1 MIRTFVIPTAIVL
14 LFLSVAATLMAT
26 APVLEPANDTPTPL
40 TVRVRTIET
49 ESIELKVHSQGTVAP
64 STVSQLIPEV
74 SGRVIWT
81 SPNLVAGGYFEA
93 GQELARIDDLDYRN
107 AQNRANAALKRATAE
122 VEHAKYEYGRLR
134 SLAERKLVSRS
145 ALENGLRAYRV
156 TQAAFDDAQANSE
169 QAQENVKR
177 TVLRAPFTGL
187 VRAENIDI
195 GQFASRGQPIAT
207 LYANNVVEV
216 RLPIADRQLAF
227 LNLPPLRNG
236 NFPEYMQPT
245 VKLSADYGGQTREWF
260 GKIVRAEA
268 EIDTS
273 SRMVQLV
280 ARVESA
286 EDSQDLSVGLFVTA
300 EIAGL
305 AVENIVRLPRSAIR
319 NDNQVLVVDTENR
332 LRFRDIQPLRLYKDN
347 VLINAG
353 LIPGERV
360 CVSTVQTA
368 IEGMAVNPVADSS
381 VQAVRG

>member
-1 MIRTFVIPTAIVL
+1 MLRTFVIPTAIVL
-14 LFLSVAATLMAT
+14 LFLSGAATLMAT

-40 TVRVRTIET
+40 TVRIRTIET

-64 STVSQLIPEV
+64 STVSQLIPEG

-156 TQAAFDDAQANSE
+156 TQAAFEDAQANSE

-187 VRAENIDI
+187 VRSENIDI

>member
-145 ALENGLRAYRV
+145 ALENSLRAYRV
-156 TQAAFDDAQANSE
+156 TQAAFEDAQANSE

-332 LRFRDIQPLRLYKDN
+332 LRFRDIQPLRLYRDN

>member
-156 TQAAFDDAQANSE
+156 TQAAFEDAQANSE

-245 VKLSADYGGQTREWF
+245 VKLSADYGGQTREWY

>member
-156 TQAAFDDAQANSE
+156 TQAAFEDAQANSE
-169 QAQENVKR
+169 QALENVKR

-207 LYANNVVEV
+207 LYANDVVEV

>member
-1 MIRTFVIPTAIVL
+1 MIRTLVIPTAIVL

-49 ESIELKVHSQGTVAP
+49 ESIELKVHSQGSVAP

-74 SGRVIWT
+74 SGRVTWT
-81 SPNLVAGGYFEA
+81 SPSLVAGGFFEA

-107 AQNRANAALKRATAE
+107 AQDRANAALKRATAE
-122 VEHAKYEYGRLR
+122 VEHAKYEYRRLR

-156 TQAAFDDAQANSE
+156 TQATFEDAQANSG

-195 GQFASRGQPIAT
+195 GQFASRGQAIAT
-207 LYANNVVEV
+207 LYANDVVEV

-236 NFPEYMQPT
+236 NFPEDMQPT
-245 VKLSADYGGQTREWF
+245 VKLSADYGGQVRQWF

-273 SRMVQLV
+273 SRMVHLV
-280 ARVESA
+280 ARVESSK
-286 EDSQDLSVGLFVTA
+286 DSQDLSVGLFVTA

-332 LRFRDIQPLRLYKDN
+332 LRFRDIQSLRLYRDN

-353 LIPGERV
+353 LNPGERV
-360 CVSTVQTA
+360 CISTVQTA
-368 IEGMAVNPVADSS
+368 IDGMAVNPIAESS
-381 VQAVRG
+381 TKAIGG

>member
-64 STVSQLIPEV
+64 STVSQLSPEV

-156 TQAAFDDAQANSE
+156 TQAAFEDAQANSE

-332 LRFRDIQPLRLYKDN
+332 LRFRDIQPLRLYRDN

>member
-26 APVLEPANDTPTPL
+26 APVLEPANDTPAPL

-49 ESIELKVHSQGTVAP
+49 ESIELKVHSQGSVVP

-74 SGRVIWT
+74 SGRVTWT
-81 SPNLVAGGYFEA
+81 SPSLVAGGYFEA
-93 GQELARIDDLDYRN
+93 GQELARIDNLDYRN
-107 AQNRANAALKRATAE
+107 AQDRANAALKRATAE

-156 TQAAFDDAQANSE
+156 TQAAFEDAQANSE
-169 QAQENVKR
+169 QARENVKR
-177 TVLRAPFTGL
+177 TLLRAPFTGL

-207 LYANNVVEV
+207 LYANDVVEV

-236 NFPEYMQPT
+236 NFPEDMQPT

-319 NDNQVLVVDTENR
+319 NNNQVLVVDTENR
-332 LRFRDIQPLRLYKDN
+332 LRFRDIQSLRLYKDN

-381 VQAVRG
+381 AQAVRG

>member
-49 ESIELKVHSQGTVAP
+49 ESIELKVHSQGSVLP

-74 SGRVIWT
+74 SGRVTWT

-93 GQELARIDDLDYRN
+93 GQELARIDDMDYRN
-107 AQNRANAALKRATAE
+107 AQDRANAALKRATAE

-156 TQAAFDDAQANSE
+156 TQAAFEDAQANFD

-207 LYANNVVEV
+207 LYANDVVEV

-236 NFPEYMQPT
+236 NFPEDMQPT

-381 VQAVRG
+381 AQAVRG

>member
-49 ESIELKVHSQGTVAP
+49 ESIELKVHSQGSVVP

-74 SGRVIWT
+74 SGRVTWT

-107 AQNRANAALKRATAE
+107 AQDRANAALKRATAE

-156 TQAAFDDAQANSE
+156 TQAAFEDAQANSE

-207 LYANNVVEV
+207 LYANDVVEV

-236 NFPEYMQPT
+236 NFPEDMQPT

-381 VQAVRG
+381 AQAVRG

>member
-40 TVRVRTIET
+40 TVRVRTVET

-156 TQAAFDDAQANSE
+156 TQAAFEDAQANSE

>member
-49 ESIELKVHSQGTVAP
+49 ESIELKVHSQGSVTP

-74 SGRVIWT
+74 SGRVTWT
-81 SPNLVAGGYFEA
+81 SPSLVAGGFFEA

-107 AQNRANAALKRATAE
+107 AQDRANAALKRATAE
-122 VEHAKYEYGRLR
+122 VEHAKYEYRRLR

-156 TQAAFDDAQANSE
+156 TQATFEDAQANSE

-187 VRAENIDI
+187 VRSENIDI
-195 GQFASRGQPIAT
+195 GQFASRGQAIAT
-207 LYANNVVEV
+207 LYANDVVEV

-236 NFPEYMQPT
+236 NFPEDMQPT
-245 VKLSADYGGQTREWF
+245 VKLSADYGGQVRQWF

-273 SRMVQLV
+273 SRMVHLV
-280 ARVESA
+280 ARVESSK
-286 EDSQDLSVGLFVTA
+286 DSQDLSVGLFVTA

-332 LRFRDIQPLRLYKDN
+332 LRFRNIQPLRLYRDN

-353 LIPGERV
+353 LNPGERV
-360 CVSTVQTA
+360 CISTVQTA
-368 IEGMAVNPVADSS
+368 IDGMAVNPIAESS
-381 VQAVRG
+381 TKAIGG

>member
-1 MIRTFVIPTAIVL
+1 MIRTLVIPTAIVL

-49 ESIELKVHSQGTVAP
+49 ESIELKVHSQGSVAP

-74 SGRVIWT
+74 SGRVTWT
-81 SPNLVAGGYFEA
+81 SPSLVAGGFFEA

-107 AQNRANAALKRATAE
+107 AQDRANAALKRATAE
-122 VEHAKYEYGRLR
+122 VEHAKYEYRRLR

-156 TQAAFDDAQANSE
+156 TQATFEDAQANSE
-169 QAQENVKR
+169 QAKENVKR

-195 GQFASRGQPIAT
+195 GQFASRGQAIAT
-207 LYANNVVEV
+207 LYANDVVEV

-236 NFPEYMQPT
+236 NFPKDMQPT
-245 VKLSADYGGQTREWF
+245 VKLSADYGGQVRQWF

-273 SRMVQLV
+273 SRMVHLV
-280 ARVESA
+280 ARVESSK
-286 EDSQDLSVGLFVTA
+286 DSQDLSVGLFVTA

-332 LRFRDIQPLRLYKDN
+332 LRFRDIQPLRLYRDN

-353 LIPGERV
+353 LNPGERV
-360 CVSTVQTA
+360 CISTVQTA
-368 IEGMAVNPVADSS
+368 IDGMAVNPIAESS
-381 VQAVRG
+381 TKAIRG

>member
-49 ESIELKVHSQGTVAP
+49 ESIELKVHSQGSVAP

-74 SGRVIWT
+74 SGRVTWT
-81 SPNLVAGGYFEA
+81 SPSLVAGGFFEA

-107 AQNRANAALKRATAE
+107 AQDRANAALKRATAE
-122 VEHAKYEYGRLR
+122 VEHAKYEYRRLR

-156 TQAAFDDAQANSE
+156 TQATFEDAQANSE

-195 GQFASRGQPIAT
+195 GQFASRGQAIAT
-207 LYANNVVEV
+207 LYANDVVEV

-236 NFPEYMQPT
+236 NFPEDMQPT
-245 VKLSADYGGQTREWF
+245 VKLSADYGGQVRQWF

-273 SRMVQLV
+273 SRMVHLV
-280 ARVESA
+280 ARVESSK
-286 EDSQDLSVGLFVTA
+286 DSQDLSVGLFVTA

-332 LRFRDIQPLRLYKDN
+332 LRFREIQPLRLYRDN

-353 LIPGERV
+353 LNPGERV
-360 CVSTVQTA
+360 CISTVQTA
-368 IEGMAVNPVADSS
+368 IDGMAVNPIAESS
-381 VQAVRG
+381 TKAIGG

>member
-1 MIRTFVIPTAIVL
+1 MIRTLVIPTAIVL

-26 APVLEPANDTPTPL
+26 APVLEPANETPTPL

-49 ESIELKVHSQGTVAP
+49 ESIELKVHSQGSVAP

-74 SGRVIWT
+74 SGRVTWT
-81 SPNLVAGGYFEA
+81 SPSLVAGGFFEA

-107 AQNRANAALKRATAE
+107 AQDRANAALKRATAE
-122 VEHAKYEYGRLR
+122 VEHAKYEYRRLR

-156 TQAAFDDAQANSE
+156 TQATFEDAQANSE

-195 GQFASRGQPIAT
+195 GQFASRGQAIAT
-207 LYANNVVEV
+207 MYANDVVEV

-236 NFPEYMQPT
+236 NFPEDMQPT
-245 VKLSADYGGQTREWF
+245 VKLSADYGGQVRQWF

-273 SRMVQLV
+273 SRMVHLV
-280 ARVESA
+280 ARVESSK
-286 EDSQDLSVGLFVTA
+286 DSQDLSVGLFVTA

-332 LRFRDIQPLRLYKDN
+332 LRFRDIQPLRLYRDN

-353 LIPGERV
+353 LNPGERV
-360 CVSTVQTA
+360 CISTVQTA
-368 IEGMAVNPVADSS
+368 IDGMAVNPIAESS
-381 VQAVRG
+381 TKAIGG

>member
-1 MIRTFVIPTAIVL
+1 MIRTLVIPTAIVL

-49 ESIELKVHSQGTVAP
+49 ESIELKVHSQGSVAP

-74 SGRVIWT
+74 SGRVTWT
-81 SPNLVAGGYFEA
+81 SPSLVAGGFFEA

-107 AQNRANAALKRATAE
+107 AQDRANAALKRATAE
-122 VEHAKYEYGRLR
+122 VEHAKYEYRRLR

-156 TQAAFDDAQANSE
+156 TQATFEDAQANSE
-169 QAQENVKR
+169 QAKENVKR

-195 GQFASRGQPIAT
+195 GQFASRGQAIAT
-207 LYANNVVEV
+207 LYANDVVEV

-236 NFPEYMQPT
+236 NFPEDMQPT
-245 VKLSADYGGQTREWF
+245 VKLSADYGGQVRQWF

-273 SRMVQLV
+273 SRMVHLV
-280 ARVESA
+280 ARVESSK
-286 EDSQDLSVGLFVTA
+286 DSQDLSVGLFVTA

-332 LRFRDIQPLRLYKDN
+332 LRFRDIQPLRLYRDN

-353 LIPGERV
+353 LNPGERV
-360 CVSTVQTA
+360 CISTVQTA
-368 IEGMAVNPVADSS
+368 IDGMAVNPIAESS
-381 VQAVRG
+381 TKAIGG

>member
-49 ESIELKVHSQGTVAP
+49 ESVELKVHSQGSVAP

-74 SGRVIWT
+74 SGRVTWT
-81 SPNLVAGGYFEA
+81 SPSLVAGGFFEA

-107 AQNRANAALKRATAE
+107 AQDRANAALRRATAE

-156 TQAAFDDAQANSE
+156 TQATFEDAQANSE

-177 TVLRAPFTGL
+177 TLLKAPFTGL
-187 VRAENIDI
+187 VRSENIDI
-195 GQFASRGQPIAT
+195 GQFASRGQAIAT
-207 LYANNVVEV
+207 LYANDVVEV

-236 NFPEYMQPT
+236 NFPEDMQPT
-245 VKLSADYGGQTREWF
+245 VKLSADYGGQVRQWF

-273 SRMVQLV
+273 SRMVHLV
-280 ARVESA
+280 ARVESS

-332 LRFRDIQPLRLYKDN
+332 LRFRDIQPLRLYKEN

-353 LIPGERV
+353 LTPGERV
-360 CVSTVQTA
+360 CISTVQTA
-368 IEGMAVNPVADSS
+368 IDGMAVNPIAESS
-381 VQAVRG
+381 TKAIGG

>member
-26 APVLEPANDTPTPL
+26 APVLEPANDTPAPL

-49 ESIELKVHSQGTVAP
+49 ESIELKVHSQGSVVP

-74 SGRVIWT
+74 SGRVTWT

-107 AQNRANAALKRATAE
+107 AQDRANAALKRATAE

-207 LYANNVVEV
+207 LYANDVVEV

-236 NFPEYMQPT
+236 NFPEDMQPT

-381 VQAVRG
+381 AQAVRG

>member
-49 ESIELKVHSQGTVAP
+49 ESIELKVHSQGSVVP

-74 SGRVIWT
+74 SGRVTWT

-93 GQELARIDDLDYRN
+93 GQELARIDDMDYRN
-107 AQNRANAALKRATAE
+107 AQDRANAALKRATAE

-156 TQAAFDDAQANSE
+156 TQAAFEDAQANSE
-169 QAQENVKR
+169 QARENVKR
-177 TVLRAPFTGL
+177 TLLRAPFTGL

-207 LYANNVVEV
+207 LYANDVVEV

-236 NFPEYMQPT
+236 NFPEDMQPT

-319 NDNQVLVVDTENR
+319 NNNQVLVVDTENR
-332 LRFRDIQPLRLYKDN
+332 LRFRDIQSLRLYKDN

-381 VQAVRG
+381 AQAVRG

>member
-1 MIRTFVIPTAIVL
+1 MIRTLVIPTAIVL

-49 ESIELKVHSQGTVAP
+49 ESIELKVHSQGSVAP

-74 SGRVIWT
+74 SGRVTWT
-81 SPNLVAGGYFEA
+81 SPSLVAGGFFEA

-107 AQNRANAALKRATAE
+107 AQDRANAALKRATAE
-122 VEHAKYEYGRLR
+122 VEHAKYEYRRLR

-156 TQAAFDDAQANSE
+156 TQATFEDAQANSE

-187 VRAENIDI
+187 VRSENIDI
-195 GQFASRGQPIAT
+195 GQFASRGQAIAT
-207 LYANNVVEV
+207 LYANDVVEV

-236 NFPEYMQPT
+236 NFPEDMQPT
-245 VKLSADYGGQTREWF
+245 VKLSADYGGQVRQWF

-273 SRMVQLV
+273 SRMVHLV
-280 ARVESA
+280 ARVESSK
-286 EDSQDLSVGLFVTA
+286 DSQDLSVGLFVTA

-332 LRFRDIQPLRLYKDN
+332 LRFRDIQPLRLYRDN

-353 LIPGERV
+353 LNPGERV
-360 CVSTVQTA
+360 CISTVQTA
-368 IEGMAVNPVADSS
+368 IDGMAVNPIAESS
-381 VQAVRG
+381 TKAIGG

>member
-1 MIRTFVIPTAIVL
+1 MIRTLVIPTAIVL

-26 APVLEPANDTPTPL
+26 APVLEPANDTPAPL

-49 ESIELKVHSQGTVAP
+49 ESIELKVHSQGSVVP

-74 SGRVIWT
+74 SGRVTWT

-107 AQNRANAALKRATAE
+107 AQDRANAALKRATAE

-156 TQAAFDDAQANSE
+156 TQAAFEDAQANSE
-169 QAQENVKR
+169 QAQENVRR
-177 TVLRAPFTGL
+177 TLLRAPFTGL

-207 LYANNVVEV
+207 LYANDVVEV

-236 NFPEYMQPT
+236 NFPEDMQPT

-319 NDNQVLVVDTENR
+319 DDNQVLVVDTENR

-381 VQAVRG
+381 AQAVRG

>member
-26 APVLEPANDTPTPL
+26 APVLEPANDTPAPL

-49 ESIELKVHSQGTVAP
+49 ESIELKVHSQGSVVP

-74 SGRVIWT
+74 SGRVTWT
-81 SPNLVAGGYFEA
+81 SPSLVAGGYFEA
-93 GQELARIDDLDYRN
+93 GQELARIDDMDYRN
-107 AQNRANAALKRATAE
+107 AQDRANAALKRATAE

-156 TQAAFDDAQANSE
+156 TQAAFEDAQANSE
-169 QAQENVKR
+169 QARENVKR
-177 TVLRAPFTGL
+177 TLLRAPFTGL

-207 LYANNVVEV
+207 LYANDVVEV

-236 NFPEYMQPT
+236 NFPEDMQPT

-319 NDNQVLVVDTENR
+319 NNNQVLVVDTENR
-332 LRFRDIQPLRLYKDN
+332 LRFRDIQSLRLYKDN

-381 VQAVRG
+381 AQAVRG

>member
-49 ESIELKVHSQGTVAP
+49 ESIELKVHSQGSVVP

-74 SGRVIWT
+74 SGRVTWT

-107 AQNRANAALKRATAE
+107 AQDRANAALKRATAE

-156 TQAAFDDAQANSE
+156 TQAAFEDAQANSD

-207 LYANNVVEV
+207 LYANDVVEV

-227 LNLPPLRNG
+227 RNLPPLRNG
-236 NFPEYMQPT
+236 NFPEDMQPT

-381 VQAVRG
+381 AQAVRG

>member
-1 MIRTFVIPTAIVL
+1 MIRTFVIPTVIVL

-26 APVLEPANDTPTPL
+26 APILEPANDTPTPL
-40 TVRVRTIET
+40 TVRVRTIAT
-49 ESIELKVHSQGTVAP
+49 ESIELKVHSQGSVVP

-74 SGRVIWT
+74 SGRVTWT
-81 SPNLVAGGYFEA
+81 SPNLVAGGFFEA

-107 AQNRANAALKRATAE
+107 AQDRANAALKRATAE

-156 TQAAFDDAQANSE
+156 TQAAFEDAQANFE

-207 LYANNVVEV
+207 LYANDVVEV

-236 NFPEYMQPT
+236 NFPEDMQPS
-245 VKLSADYGGQTREWF
+245 VKLSADYGGQTREWL

-286 EDSQDLSVGLFVTA
+286 GNSQDLSVGLFVTA

-368 IEGMAVNPVADSS
+368 IDGMAVNPVADSS
-381 VQAVRG
+381 AQAVRG

>member
-1 MIRTFVIPTAIVL
+1 MIRTLVIPTAIVL

-49 ESIELKVHSQGTVAP
+49 ESIELKVHSQGSVAP

-74 SGRVIWT
+74 SGRVTWT
-81 SPNLVAGGYFEA
+81 SPSLVAGGFFEA

-107 AQNRANAALKRATAE
+107 AQDRANAALKRATAE
-122 VEHAKYEYGRLR
+122 VEHAKYEYRRLR

-156 TQAAFDDAQANSE
+156 TQATFEDAQANSE
-169 QAQENVKR
+169 QAKENVKR

-195 GQFASRGQPIAT
+195 GQFASRGQAIAT
-207 LYANNVVEV
+207 LYANDVVEV

-236 NFPEYMQPT
+236 NFPKDMQPT
-245 VKLSADYGGQTREWF
+245 VKLSADYGGQVRQWF

-273 SRMVQLV
+273 SRMVHLV
-280 ARVESA
+280 ARVESSK
-286 EDSQDLSVGLFVTA
+286 DSQDLSVGLFVTA

-332 LRFRDIQPLRLYKDN
+332 LRFRDIQPLRLYRDN

-353 LIPGERV
+353 LNPGERV
-360 CVSTVQTA
+360 CISTVQTA
-368 IEGMAVNPVADSS
+368 IDGMAVNPIAESS
-381 VQAVRG
+381 TKAIGG

>member
-156 TQAAFDDAQANSE
+156 TQAAFEDAQANSE

-305 AVENIVRLPRSAIR
+305 AVDNIVRLPRSAIR

>member
-26 APVLEPANDTPTPL
+26 APVLEPANDTPAPL

-49 ESIELKVHSQGTVAP
+49 ESIELKVHSQGSVVP

-74 SGRVIWT
+74 SGRVTWT

-107 AQNRANAALKRATAE
+107 AQDRAYAALKRATAE

-156 TQAAFDDAQANSE
+156 TQAAFEDAQANSE

-207 LYANNVVEV
+207 LYANDVVEV

-236 NFPEYMQPT
+236 NFPEDMQPT

-332 LRFRDIQPLRLYKDN
+332 LRFRDIQPLRLYRDN

-353 LIPGERV
+353 LNPGERV
-360 CVSTVQTA
+360 CISTVQTA
-368 IEGMAVNPVADSS
+368 IDGMVVNPIAESS
-381 VQAVRG
+381 TKAIGG

>member
-26 APVLEPANDTPTPL
+26 APVLEPANDTPAPL

-49 ESIELKVHSQGTVAP
+49 ESIELKVHSQGSVVP

-74 SGRVIWT
+74 SGRVTWT

-107 AQNRANAALKRATAE
+107 AQDRANAALKRATAE

-156 TQAAFDDAQANSE
+156 TQAAFEDAQANSE

-207 LYANNVVEV
+207 LYANDVVEV

-236 NFPEYMQPT
+236 NFPEDMQPT

-381 VQAVRG
+381 AQAVRG

>member
-49 ESIELKVHSQGTVAP
+49 ESIELKVHSQGSVAP

-74 SGRVIWT
+74 SGRVTWT
-81 SPNLVAGGYFEA
+81 SPSLVAGGFFEA

-107 AQNRANAALKRATAE
+107 AQDRANAALKRATAE
-122 VEHAKYEYGRLR
+122 VEHAKYEYRRLR

-156 TQAAFDDAQANSE
+156 TQATFEDAQANSE

-177 TVLRAPFTGL
+177 TALRAPFTGL

-195 GQFASRGQPIAT
+195 GQFASRGQAIAT
-207 LYANNVVEV
+207 LYANDVVEV

-236 NFPEYMQPT
+236 NFPKDMQPT
-245 VKLSADYGGQTREWF
+245 VKLSADYGGQVRQWF

-273 SRMVQLV
+273 SRMVHLV
-280 ARVESA
+280 ARVESSK
-286 EDSQDLSVGLFVTA
+286 DSQDLSVGLFVTA

-332 LRFRDIQPLRLYKDN
+332 LRFRDIQPLRLYRDN

-353 LIPGERV
+353 LNPGERV
-360 CVSTVQTA
+360 CISTVQTA
-368 IEGMAVNPVADSS
+368 IDGMAVNPIAESS
-381 VQAVRG
+381 TKAIGG

>member
-26 APVLEPANDTPTPL
+26 APVLEPANDTPAPL

-49 ESIELKVHSQGTVAP
+49 ESIELKVHSQGSVVP

-74 SGRVIWT
+74 SGRVTWT
-81 SPNLVAGGYFEA
+81 SPSLVAGGYFEA

-107 AQNRANAALKRATAE
+107 AQDRANAALKRATAE

-156 TQAAFDDAQANSE
+156 TQAAFEDAQANSE
-169 QAQENVKR
+169 QARENVKR
-177 TVLRAPFTGL
+177 TLLRAPFTGL

-207 LYANNVVEV
+207 LYANDVVEV

-236 NFPEYMQPT
+236 NFPEDMQPT

-319 NDNQVLVVDTENR
+319 NNNQVLVVDTENR
-332 LRFRDIQPLRLYKDN
+332 LRFRDIQSLRLYKDN

-381 VQAVRG
+381 AQAVRG

>member
-49 ESIELKVHSQGTVAP
+49 ESIELKVHSQGSVVP

-74 SGRVIWT
+74 SGRVTWT

-107 AQNRANAALKRATAE
+107 AQDRANAALKRATAE
-122 VEHAKYEYGRLR
+122 VEHAKFEYGRLR

-156 TQAAFDDAQANSE
+156 TQAAFEDAQANSD

-207 LYANNVVEV
+207 LYANDVVEV

-236 NFPEYMQPT
+236 NFPEDMQPT

-381 VQAVRG
+381 AQAVRG

>member
-26 APVLEPANDTPTPL
+26 APVLEPANDAPTPL

-49 ESIELKVHSQGTVAP
+49 ESIELKVHSQGSVVP

-74 SGRVIWT
+74 SGRVTWT

-107 AQNRANAALKRATAE
+107 AQDRANAALKRATAE

-156 TQAAFDDAQANSE
+156 TQAAFEDAQANSE

-207 LYANNVVEV
+207 LYANDVVEV

-236 NFPEYMQPT
+236 NFPEDMQPT

-381 VQAVRG
+381 AQAVRG

>member
-1 MIRTFVIPTAIVL
+1 MIRAFAIPTAIVL

-49 ESIELKVHSQGTVAP
+49 ESIELKVHSQGSVVP

-74 SGRVIWT
+74 SGRVTWT

-107 AQNRANAALKRATAE
+107 AQDRANAALKRATAE

-156 TQAAFDDAQANSE
+156 TQAAFEDAQANSE

-207 LYANNVVEV
+207 LYANDVVEV

-236 NFPEYMQPT
+236 NFPEDMQPT